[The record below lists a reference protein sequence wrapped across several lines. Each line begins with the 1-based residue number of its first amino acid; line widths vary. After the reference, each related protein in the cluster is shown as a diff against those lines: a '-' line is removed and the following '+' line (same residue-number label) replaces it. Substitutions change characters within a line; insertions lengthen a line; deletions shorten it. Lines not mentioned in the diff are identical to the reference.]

1 MHKKCMTSNGTH
13 GKKTLLIT
21 KASNT
26 SGHTTQWCAHA
37 MVLTHGKSPRVIPRA
52 VTPSALKGCVGT
64 LKNGYV
70 RNGPLSRAP
79 RIQSTSHVTNQSQV
93 DAYKYTSNSH
103 VTYQPH
109 TNKTDKSKTSC
120 FTFGGNKKLQ
130 PDRPNL
136 FLARC
141 ENLRRD

>member
-1 MHKKCMTSNGTH
+1 MTSNGTH

-70 RNGPLSRAP
+70 HNVPLSRAP
-79 RIQSTSHVTNQSQV
+79 RIQSASHVTNQSQV
-93 DAYKYTSNSH
+93 DAYKYASNSH

-109 TNKTDKSKTSC
+109 SNTCYSQESRVPTWCDLVRS
-120 FTFGGNKKLQ
+120 
-130 PDRPNL
+130 
-136 FLARC
+136 LAGLGS
-141 ENLRRD
+141 NILPFSPVQLMQ